1 MTRNPLLR
9 TLLGQRM
16 LFAFVLLFTYGG
28 GWWIWFLHEVE
39 GASEPGAPPGLLH
52 WLRDSTL
59 ALPLVAL
66 GVLLGAGLARRLL
79 ARYGRG
85 SSDLLAGILVATVL
99 ALYASIV
106 LSVGNPIHG
115 LLFKS
120 THGGHDLPLV
130 YHILRDGMLALFGND
145 VVALTFVAG
154 VLGYRWL
161 AAIRGP
167 RLSQSRAAAS

>member
-1 MTRNPLLR
+1 MTRASLLR
-9 TLLGQRM
+9 SLLGQRM

-28 GWWIWFLHEVE
+28 GWWLWLLHEIE
-39 GASEPGAPPGLLH
+39 GAKEPGAPPGLLH

-59 ALPLVAL
+59 SLPLVAV

-85 SSDLLAGILVATVL
+85 SSDLLSGMVVAAVM

-120 THGGHDLPLV
+120 THGGHDLPIV
-130 YHILRDGMLALFGND
+130 YHILRDGMLALFSDD
-145 VVALTFVAG
+145 VLAVTFVG
-154 VLGYRWL
+154 LVLSYRWL
-161 AAIRGP
+161 AVIRGP
-167 RLSQSRAAAS
+167 RLNPAAAS

>member
-9 TLLGQRM
+9 ALLGQRM
-16 LFAFVLLFTYGG
+16 LLAFVLLFTYGG
-28 GWWIWFLHEVE
+28 GWWVWFLHEVE

-59 ALPLVAL
+59 SLPLIAL
-66 GVLLGAGLARRLL
+66 GVLLGAALSRGLL

-85 SSDLLAGILVATVL
+85 SSDLLTGLLVAAVL

-145 VVALTFVAG
+145 VLAVTFVGA
-154 VLGYRWL
+154 VMSYRWL
-161 AAIRGP
+161 TALRP
-167 RLSQSRAAAS
+167 RLSPSRAAAS

>member
-1 MTRNPLLR
+1 MTRSPLLR
-9 TLLGQRM
+9 ALLGQRM
-16 LFAFVLLFTYGG
+16 LLAFVLLFTYGG
-28 GWWIWFLHEVE
+28 GWWLWFLHEVE
-39 GASEPGAPPGLLH
+39 GATEPGAPPGLLH

-66 GVLLGAGLARRLL
+66 GVLLGASLARRLL

-85 SSDLLAGILVATVL
+85 SSDLLSGLLVAVVL

-115 LLFKS
+115 LLFNS

-130 YHILRDGMLALFGND
+130 YHILRDGMLALFGDD
-145 VVALTFVAG
+145 VLAVTFVAA
-154 VLGYRWL
+154 VLSYRWL
-161 AAIRGP
+161 TAVRAP
-167 RLSQSRAAAS
+167 RLSRAAAS

>member
-1 MTRNPLLR
+1 MTRNPALR
-9 TLLGQRM
+9 ALLGQRM

-28 GWWIWFLHEVE
+28 GWWLWLLHEVE
-39 GASEPGAPPGLLH
+39 GATEPGAPPGLLH

-59 ALPLVAL
+59 SLPLVAV

-85 SSDLLAGILVATVL
+85 SSDLLTALLVAAVL

-145 VVALTFVAG
+145 VLAVTFAFG
-154 VLGYRWL
+154 VLAARWL
-161 AAIRGP
+161 TATR
-167 RLSQSRAAAS
+167 SSRPAQAAAS

>member
-1 MTRNPLLR
+1 MTRSPLLR
-9 TLLGQRM
+9 ALLGQRM

-28 GWWIWFLHEVE
+28 GWWLWLLHEVE
-39 GASEPGAPPGLLH
+39 GATEPGAPPGLLH

-59 ALPLVAL
+59 SLPLVGL
-66 GVLLGAGLARRLL
+66 GVLLGAALTRRLL

-85 SSDLLAGILVATVL
+85 SSDLVSGMLLAAVL

-106 LSVGNPIHG
+106 LSIGNPIHG

-130 YHILRDGMLALFGND
+130 YHILRDGLLAMSGND
-145 VVALTFVAG
+145 VLAVAFVGG
-154 VLGYRWL
+154 VLGYQWL
-161 AAIRGP
+161 RALRAP
-167 RLSQSRAAAS
+167 RLSQAAAT

>member
-1 MTRNPLLR
+1 MSRLPVVAR
-9 TLLGQRM
+9 ALLGQRM

-28 GWWIWFLHEVE
+28 GWWLWLLHEVE
-39 GASEPGAPPGLLH
+39 GATEPGAPPGLLH

-59 ALPLVAL
+59 SLPLVAV
-66 GVLLGAGLARRLL
+66 GILLGANLARRLV

-85 SSDLLAGILVATVL
+85 SSDLLNGMLIAAVL

-120 THGGHDLPLV
+120 THGGHDLPIA
-130 YHILRDGMLALFGND
+130 YHIVRDGMLALFGND
-145 VVALTFVAG
+145 VLAVVFVG
-154 VLGYRWL
+154 LVLSRRWL
-161 AAIRGP
+161 VAVRRP
-167 RLSQSRAAAS
+167 RLSQAAAS